1 MSQDLLE
8 RLLAGTL
15 PDPDGAGLLSVPV
28 RRVVIARTLA
38 GHEGELVR
46 SLALGPKLAVVSDP
60 TTRRVLGERV
70 VAALSATGPIEEVV
84 LGEAPHAD
92 DATVA
97 AIRARTMDAD
107 ALIAVGSGSIND
119 LCKYS
124 AFQDAKPYAVFGT
137 APSMNGYTS
146 MSAAITEHGHKKSL
160 PARPPLGVFL
170 DLGVLAAAPAR
181 MIRSGLGDSACRPT
195 AEADWLLA
203 HLLFGQAYRHA
214 PFMLLRRDE
223 DALLAKATALMT
235 GDLDAMEILARTLVL
250 SGLGMTLC
258 GGSYPASQGEHL
270 ISHYIDMLGDPAWP
284 ASFHGEHIAVTT
296 LTMARIQETMLEDP
310 APAVAPS
317 SLGLVDFE
325 RHFGAELGASCWAAF
340 AKKALSPDAAA
351 ALQGRL
357 AREWPEIR
365 QRIGAVVRP
374 SAEIEKALLGAS
386 APIRPA
392 DIHVPEGFY
401 REAVLHAREIRDRY
415 GFLDLAADSGRLP
428 ALVDKA

>member
-1 MSQDLLE
+1 MSQDLLD

-28 RRVVIARTLA
+28 RRVAIARTLA
-38 GHEGELVR
+38 GREGELVR
-46 SLALGPKLAVVSDP
+46 SLGLGHKLAVVSDP

-70 VAALSATGPIEEVV
+70 VAALSSAGPIEEVV

-92 DATVA
+92 DSTVA
-97 AIRARTMDAD
+97 AIRARTKDAD

-119 LCKYS
+119 LCKYA
-124 AFQDAKPYAVFGT
+124 AFQDARPYVVFGT

-160 PARPPLGVFL
+160 PARPPQGVFL
-170 DLGVLAAAPAR
+170 DLGVLAAAPPR

-203 HLLFGQAYRHA
+203 HLLLDQPYRKA
-214 PFMLLRRDE
+214 PFVLLRQDE
-223 DALLAKATALMT
+223 DALLAGAAGLMA
-235 GDLDAMEILARTLVL
+235 GNLGIMEILARTLVL

-270 ISHYIDMLGDPAWP
+270 ISHYIDMRGDPAWP
-284 ASFHGEHIAVTT
+284 AAFHGEHIAVTT
-296 LTMARIQETMLEDP
+296 LTMARIQAAMLEGP
-310 APAVAPS
+310 APAIAPS
-317 SLGLVDFE
+317 RLGPADFE

-351 ALQGRL
+351 ALQGRI
-357 AREWPEIR
+357 ARDWPEIR
-365 QRIGAVVRP
+365 RRIGAVVRP
-374 SAEIEKALLGAS
+374 PAEIEQALLAAGA
-386 APIRPA
+386 PTRPA

-401 REAVLHAREIRDRY
+401 REAVVHARQIRDRY
-415 GFLDLAADSGRLP
+415 GFLDLAADSGRLRVL
-428 ALVDKA
+428 ASAA

>member
-1 MSQDLLE
+1 MSQDLLD

-28 RRVVIARTLA
+28 RHVVIARTLA
-38 GHEGELVR
+38 GGEGALVR
-46 SLALGPKLAVVSDP
+46 SLALGSRLTVVSDP
-60 TTRRVLGERV
+60 TTRRILGERV
-70 VAALSATGPIEEVV
+70 VAALGASGPVEEVV

-97 AIRARTMDAD
+97 AIRARTKGAD

-119 LCKYS
+119 LCKYA
-124 AFQDAKPYAVFGT
+124 AFQDGKTYAVFGT
-137 APSMNGYTS
+137 APSMNGFTS

-160 PARPPLGVFL
+160 PARPPQGVFL

-181 MIRSGLGDSACRPT
+181 MIRSGLGDSVCRPT

-203 HLLFGQAYRHA
+203 HLLFGQTYRHA
-214 PFMLLRRDE
+214 PFMLLRQDE
-223 DALLAKATALMT
+223 DALLAKAAALMA
-235 GDLDAMEILARTLVL
+235 GDLPAMEILARTLVL

-270 ISHYIDMLGDPAWP
+270 ISHYIDMLGEPSWP

-296 LTMARIQETMLEDP
+296 LTMARVQETMLEGP
-310 APAVAPS
+310 APAAAPNR
-317 SLGLVDFE
+317 LGPADFE

-340 AKKALSPDAAA
+340 AKKALAPDAAA

-357 AREWPEIR
+357 ARDWPEIR
-365 QRIGAVVRP
+365 ERIGAVVRP
-374 SAEIEKALLGAS
+374 SAEIEKALLAAGA
-386 APIRPA
+386 PTRPA

-428 ALVDKA
+428 GLAAKA